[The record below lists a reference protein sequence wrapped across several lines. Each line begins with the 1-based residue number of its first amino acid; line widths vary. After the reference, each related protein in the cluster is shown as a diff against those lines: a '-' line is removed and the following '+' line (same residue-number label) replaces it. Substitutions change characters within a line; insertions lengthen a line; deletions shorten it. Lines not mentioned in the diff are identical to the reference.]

1 MSTTTTTKKPLLFG
15 IDPDTEASGWAVVN
29 LNDRSVHLET
39 ISFLRVL
46 DQLNFFEALCSLHEH
61 RGDKECAYRFV
72 LEDIW
77 STTHN
82 WHASPRDNHRVVAK
96 KGYSLGRC
104 AMVGELLRDAIHE
117 KGFPLICQKPLLKH
131 WRGPDGKITHSEI
144 LEVCRYHNLTLPKSK
159 QARTNQEERDAL
171 LLAIHHIATPTKLFD
186 K

>member
-1 MSTTTTTKKPLLFG
+1 MYNPTQKKSLLIG

-29 LNDRSVHLET
+29 LNDRTIHLDT
-39 ISFLRVL
+39 MPFLRVL
-46 DQLNFFEALCSLHEH
+46 DQLNFFEVLCSLHEL
-61 RGDKECAYRFV
+61 RGEKVCAYRFV

-77 STTHN
+77 STAHN
-82 WHASPRDNHRVVAK
+82 WHASPKDNHRVVAK

-104 AMVGELLRDAIHE
+104 AMVGELLRDAIQA
-117 KGFPLICQKPLLKH
+117 KDFPLICQKPLLKH
-131 WRGPDGKITHSEI
+131 WRGAGGKVSHSEI
-144 LEVCRYHNLTLPKSK
+144 LGVCRRHNLTLPKSK

>member
-1 MSTTTTTKKPLLFG
+1 MSAATTTKKPLIIG

-46 DQLNFFEALCSLHEH
+46 DLLDEWRCEEDEKYLDTEYS
-61 RGDKECAYRFV
+61 YRFV

-77 STTHN
+77 STAHN
-82 WHASPRDNHRVVAK
+82 WHASPKDNHRVVAK

-104 AMVGELLRDAIHE
+104 AMVGELLRDAIQAKE
-117 KGFPLICQKPLLKH
+117 FPIICQKPLLKH
-131 WRGPDGKITHSEI
+131 WRGQDGKITHSEI
-144 LEVCRYHNLTLPKSK
+144 LEVCRRHNLTLPKSK
-159 QARTNQEERDAL
+159 LARTNQEERDAL

>member
-1 MSTTTTTKKPLLFG
+1 MDDPNQKKSLLIG

-29 LNDRSVHLET
+29 LNDRTIHLET

-46 DQLNFFEALCSLHEH
+46 DQLNFFEVLCRLHEL
-61 RGDKECAYRFV
+61 RGEKECAYRFV

-77 STTHN
+77 STAHN

-96 KGYSLGRC
+96 KGYHLGRC
-104 AMVGELLRDAIHE
+104 AMVGELLLDAIQAKE
-117 KGFPLICQKPLLKH
+117 FPIICQKPLLKH